1 MTTCVERIAE
11 RPATSA
17 IMIRK
22 AQVVWSVAIAG
33 SSAISAQIRLDTKLP
48 RKASDMMVMA
58 WLLIVAVAIMV
69 MMGLVGAVQI
79 YLELMLD

>member
-1 MTTCVERIAE
+1 
-11 RPATSA
+11 
-17 IMIRK
+17 
-22 AQVVWSVAIAG
+22 
-33 SSAISAQIRLDTKLP
+33 
-48 RKASDMMVMA
+48 MVMA

>member
-1 MTTCVERIAE
+1 
-11 RPATSA
+11 
-17 IMIRK
+17 
-22 AQVVWSVAIAG
+22 
-33 SSAISAQIRLDTKLP
+33 
-48 RKASDMMVMA
+48 MMVMA